1 MSKIYIELGEAINAI
16 KSSRGNCDH
25 RFYDEGLMD
34 ACSELIGLKPADVKP
49 VVHGMWRILDNTEY
63 GIDVECSECKNKAFF
78 SRHSAA
84 KFCPNCGATM
94 DGGNK

>member
-1 MSKIYIELGEAINAI
+1 MSKEYERYYKYSMLYDLAYHDDVN
-16 KSSRGNCDH
+16 GNCDGKI
-25 RFYDEGLMD
+25 DITVVDSISG
-34 ACSELIGLKPADVKP
+34 ADVKP

-84 KFCPNCGATM
+84 KFCPNCGADM